1 MTAKGTG
8 GHEGLFRRR
17 GMLSRHG
24 HARHLPFEVMLPSVG
39 CGEPQG
45 AAGAEWMAWECAGSS
60 PVPPAELLPLAF
72 QGAAGNI
79 GNGVLVMLSCK
90 EFLSQ

>member
-1 MTAKGTG
+1 
-8 GHEGLFRRR
+8 
-17 GMLSRHG
+17 MLSRHG
-24 HARHLPFEVMLPSVG
+24 PAGHLPFEVMLPSVG
-39 CGEPQG
+39 CGEPEG
-45 AAGAEWMAWECAGSS
+45 AAGAGWMAWECAGFS

-72 QGAAGNI
+72 EGAAYV